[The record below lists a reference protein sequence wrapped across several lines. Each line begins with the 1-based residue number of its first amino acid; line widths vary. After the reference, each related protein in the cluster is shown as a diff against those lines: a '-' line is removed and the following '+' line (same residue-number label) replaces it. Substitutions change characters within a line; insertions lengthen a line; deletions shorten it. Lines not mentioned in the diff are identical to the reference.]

1 MSSCLKHIGEYN
13 VYCEGGVKCAATNL
27 QNRISLNY
35 VFTSRKTNQL
45 LEVIL
50 YF

>member
-1 MSSCLKHIGEYN
+1 MFETHHGEHN

-27 QNRISLNY
+27 QNIISLNY
-35 VFTSRKTNQL
+35 VFTSRKTIQL
-45 LEVIL
+45 LEKVIL